1 MDGHEGTK
9 LTGIRQIVRLKQ
21 LLNKWQN
28 VTFGPTTT
36 KEKNHDPKIKRIKS
50 SNDRKNE
57 SYGGRGGEGG
67 GISPSIKKRLR
78 NSSVYCDS
86 DEDGNLAVYV
96 GPELRRFIIPTS
108 YLSDPLFKV
117 LLEKVEEEFG
127 FDHSGG
133 LTIPCEIE
141 TFKFLL
147 QCMEKHQRCH
157 PVDNH
162 HNGSDAGIMA

>member
-1 MDGHEGTK
+1 MDGHGGTK
-9 LTGIRQIVRLKQ
+9 VTGIGQIVRLKQ
-21 LLNKWQN
+21 LLQKWQN
-28 VTFGPTTT
+28 VTLSPT
-36 KEKNHDPKIKRIKS
+36 KEKHHSPKIGRIKS
-50 SNDRKNE
+50 SNNRKNE
-57 SYGGRGGEGG
+57 TYG
-67 GISPSIKKRLR
+67 GISPSISKRLR
-78 NSSVYCDS
+78 DS
-86 DEDGNLAVYV
+86 DEDNCQSPESPHGVPRGYLAVYV

-147 QCMEKHQRCH
+147 QCMEKHQRCA